1 MAAVRSGHGRCADLE
16 SRLLSGER
24 WIYVDQQSLL
34 KNGRSAVV
42 CDNLAEDHR
51 LEGCTT
57 VAKSCS
63 NHPEP
68 TRCDLVMVERT
79 IQRQALSRP
88 VGTCFASRR
97 SVVGPTA
104 DI

>member
-1 MAAVRSGHGRCADLE
+1 MAGPA
-16 SRLLSGER
+16 R
-24 WIYVDQQSLL
+24 WSVIL

-42 CDNLAEDHR
+42 CGNLAEDQR

-68 TRCDLVMVERT
+68 TRCDVVLVKRAV
-79 IQRQALSRP
+79 QRQALSRL
-88 VGTCFASRR
+88 VRTCFVTRR
-97 SVVGPTA
+97 SGVQIPLAPPSSTA
-104 DI
+104 DCDLAAGCYRSSCSSN